1 MMNRRAVAAI
11 VFVVL
16 LGMSGAP
23 PMAQEAQPPSF
34 TILLANDDGY
44 EAPGLKALADALS
57 SVAELVVAA
66 PASEQSGTGH
76 GITYRHPIMVRRI
89 RRADGIVWYAIQARP
104 ATCVRLAL
112 EALMDEKPDLVIS
125 GINRGANLGIVTFYS
140 GTVAAAREA
149 AFVGLPA
156 IAVSMGGHDDA
167 DYRATAAF
175 VRRLVQGLRSR
186 RLMRPG
192 LLLNVNVPAGIAH
205 RFKGVR
211 VTRLSLKVPGEDY
224 ERRVSP
230 RGQMYFWNI
239 YHPVKDD
246 VEGTDVHAFA
256 RGFISLTPLGIDQ
269 TRTADLDVFR
279 PLAQSFGARAVH
291 Q

>member
-1 MMNRRAVAAI
+1 MINRRALVAVIFAGVI
-11 VFVVL
+11 WMGGVHPV
-16 LGMSGAP
+16 
-23 PMAQEAQPPSF
+23 AQETQPPRF

-44 EAPGLKALADALS
+44 EAPGLRALADALS
-57 SVAELVVAA
+57 SIAELVVAA

-76 GITYRHPIMVRRI
+76 GITYRQPIMVRRI

-112 EALMDEKPDLVIS
+112 EALMEKKPDLVIS

-149 AFVGLPA
+149 AFLGLPA

-167 DYRATAAF
+167 DYRATATF
-175 VRRLVQGLRSR
+175 VRRLVQELRSR
-186 RLMRPG
+186 RLIRSG
-192 LLLNVNVPAGIAH
+192 LLLNVNVPAGLAH
-205 RFKGVR
+205 HFRGVR

-230 RGQMYFWNI
+230 RGQVYFWNI

-246 VEGTDVHAFA
+246 AEGTDVHAFA

-269 TRTADLDVFR
+269 TETTALDAFR
-279 PLAQSFGARAVH
+279 PLAQSLGERAVRR
-291 Q
+291 